1 MVRICRSATAAGIL
15 LLFLYTPNLAAENS
29 LSIEIENLAG
39 VFQGEDS
46 VAGVSGGSEAE
57 LSFRSEAN
65 RDVKAQVS
73 LTADVTN
80 AREET
85 TEFDVYRAF
94 IRARLPWFR
103 LTMGK
108 TRLSWGEGFMF
119 NAGDVLFDSLSTS
132 VDLTGE
138 EIRTNGTWLA
148 SVYCPLGRFSFAETV
163 LLTPEENP
171 EDYPSGGG
179 RLVLRPGGIKTEAGY
194 IYAGDAGEHRP
205 YVSFQGGGL
214 INWHLSAASAIEP
227 VAGAEKQLDERL
239 RLSFGLFQLFRVGYS
254 STLNLRLEGLL
265 RPRGSWRAGED
276 PREYGLYLYPE
287 ISLTPDDRRN
297 FFYRAVVS
305 PVDISALHVVGSSWN
320 IYQGFTLLAYTG
332 IASGE
337 KGDLFSLQNGRD
349 ADSPPAW
356 FISAG
361 CTFVF

>member
-1 MVRICRSATAAGIL
+1 MVRICRSATAACIL
-15 LLFLYTPNLAAENS
+15 LLFLYTPDLAAENS

-138 EIRTNGTWLA
+138 EIRTTGTWLA

-239 RLSFGLFQLFRVGYS
+239 RLSFGLFQLFRLAYS

-320 IYQGFTLLAYTG
+320 IYQGFSLLAYTG

-349 ADSPPAW
+349 EGSPPAW
-356 FISAG
+356 FVSAG